1 MWSTPAH
8 LHDLSDEE
16 HFTPQHM
23 RDYVLE
29 STGWAPADV
38 QVSDVVIGTFLGR
51 TWKRLAQEARAE
63 PVPRWILPAETT
75 TLFQGRAGDRPVTVV
90 KFPVGGPATAMVMEV
105 LIACGARRFL
115 ILGAAGSLQESAPLG
130 SLVLPEAVLR
140 EDGTSFHYLP
150 PDAVPAPDPPL
161 TALVRAACERRGI
174 APVAGV
180 NWSTDAIFREFKKKV
195 EHLRRDGVLCV
206 EMEAATIFS
215 VAAVRR
221 VEATLLLAISDEL
234 FRPWAPAFLHDLYRQ
249 RVRDAQHILLDVA
262 AELPLPERGS
272 VHGPLGSGD
281 AAGARPLLGG
291 QG

>member
-1 MWSTPAH
+1 MWSTPADV
-8 LHDLSDEE
+8 HDLNDEE
-16 HFTPQHM
+16 HFTAQHM

-29 STGWAPADV
+29 SAGWAPADV

-51 TWKRLAQEARAE
+51 TWKRLAQEASAD

-75 TLFQGRAGDRPVTVV
+75 TLFQGKAGDRPVTIV

-115 ILGAAGSLQESAPLG
+115 ILGAAGSLQERAPLG

-150 PDAVPAPDPPL
+150 PEVVPAPDPAL
-161 TALVRAACERRGI
+161 TALVRAACEQRGI
-174 APVAGV
+174 SPISGT

-195 EHLRRDGVLCV
+195 EHLRGRDVLCV

-215 VAAVRR
+215 VAAVRT

-262 AELPLPERGS
+262 AALPLPERVS
-272 VHGPLGSGD
+272 EPGPLGAGD
-281 AAGARPLLGG
+281 AAGARPLAGG